1 MTDKKKRYK
10 EVKDNMNI
18 AYTNI
23 IKVMH
28 ELVLLEDD
36 VILKDTD
43 RRVINNNLKFCLK
56 IWSKANS
63 RLIEVYMRAMQAR
76 NKRAG
81 EVKNEEL

>member
-10 EVKDNMNI
+10 EVRDNMSI

-43 RRVINNNLKFCLK
+43 RRMINNNLKFCLK
-56 IWSKANS
+56 IWAKANS
-63 RLIEVYMRAMQAR
+63 RLIEVYMRAMQHH
-76 NKRAG
+76 
-81 EVKNEEL
+81 